1 MRASQKEGTMGRQIR
16 VLVANRPKL
25 MREIIIE
32 TFADQPDIVVVG
44 EVAEDVEIIGRVEE
58 THPDFLFI
66 AMDDPNERPAVCDT
80 ILRLYPEVSIIAV
93 SAHTNSSVRYWASLS
108 IHSDVMESSEEA
120 ILGVMRQKASLAGE
134 VS

>member
-1 MRASQKEGTMGRQIR
+1 MGRQIR

-32 TFADQPDIVVVG
+32 TFADQPDIIVVG

-93 SAHTNSSVRYWASLS
+93 SAHTNSSVRYWASFS
-108 IHSDVMESSEEA
+108 IHADVMESSEEA
-120 ILGVMRQKASLAGE
+120 ILGVMRQKVSLAGE